1 MFLLGMYLYIP
12 KKNVCFIQAL
22 LCMYVCVYV
31 RVCICMYMYMCV
43 YTLH

>member
-1 MFLLGMYLYIP
+1 MCVSY
-12 KKNVCFIQAL
+12 KQVL